1 MLVSSIQIIPGCS
14 AAVASCSPNPGT
26 GCPGVWQETPCTLVR
41 CAMQRIWN
49 TGKTW
54 QSKLGAQSEAPL
66 SVPSADAGIGRHS
79 HRREAFLT
87 TVLPEQPVES
97 FALLRTIPPCCRPL
111 AAAAAT
117 V

>member
-1 MLVSSIQIIPGCS
+1 MDRFQPVCCVLCRSTWAPASQSPPG
-14 AAVASCSPNPGT
+14 AARSGADASNGRHS
-26 GCPGVWQETPCTLVR
+26 R
-41 CAMQRIWN
+41 R
-49 TGKTW
+49 
-54 QSKLGAQSEAPL
+54 AQSEAPL
-66 SVPSADAGIGRHS
+66 SVPSADACIGRHS